1 MLIELRQTKPDF
13 NTNKITQ
20 NMGKTD
26 HCQRAAPAADLK
38 KMNGSDGVGDIDHHH
53 RYSHPHHIERN
64 GKLSSPSPP
73 PSLPLPPS
81 LTKSINVPSF
91 RVGDAFGL
99 FTPYL
104 NDVFLAAQ
112 ILRGKNDVRRTERC
126 D

>member
-13 NTNKITQ
+13 NTNKIAQ

-26 HCQRAAPAADLK
+26 HCQRTAQATDLK
-38 KMNGSDGVGDIDHHH
+38 KMNGGDGGGDRNH
-53 RYSHPHHIERN
+53 HHIERN
-64 GKLSSPSPP
+64 RKLSSPSPP
-73 PSLPLPPS
+73 PSRPLSPS
-81 LTKSINVPSF
+81 LAKSINVPSF

-112 ILRGKNDVRRTERC
+112 ILRGKRNSTE
-126 D
+126 